1 MEKFIKD
8 QQQAKLQYTAPDR
21 HCHQAEKAVQ
31 TYKAMFKSGLASL
44 PKQFPIAYWFRLLD
58 QTDISVNIVRPSRQ
72 NSLLLAGAAMEGEL
86 HFDATPLAP
95 PGSEMM
101 MHQNQRGEAALDPMQ
116 KGLVLGALLEPLQ
129 DFPWHPVVHRRREAV
144 GHSQVSAPR
153 NWNSGDNTSG

>member
-101 MHQNQRGEAALDPMQ
+101 MHQKPARRSRFGPNAKR
-116 KGLVLGALLEPLQ
+116 LG
-129 DFPWHPVVHRRREAV
+129 PWGVA
-144 GHSQVSAPR
+144 
-153 NWNSGDNTSG
+153 